1 MVGDILV
8 TEGVNAG
15 GSYSVLQLMVK
26 GGDVEWA
33 GGATRVPKTIGITP
47 RADVK
52 AIVDA
57 ANAQVAPILTQKV
70 GTQANDITR
79 DPNRKAESEMGNMVA
94 DALRAKYPEAE
105 AAWTNSGGLR
115 VDFPFAS
122 SSAGE
127 GDGVITAGEMF
138 ALLPFGNATV
148 IETLTGAQVKASF
161 VNGFSAVCNTAI
173 NTGRFPQ
180 VSGLVVTYHCN
191 GTTAVVDG
199 VWKAPNGP
207 SGTKTPLADGD
218 TLRFVTND
226 FMLTGGDGYTLF
238 IQGTNVKF
246 TGDLMLDVVTAYVT
260 AHPNIDPLVEGR
272 ITVTP

>member
-1 MVGDILV
+1 MPG
-8 TEGVNAG
+8 
-15 GSYSVLQLMVK
+15 
-26 GGDVEWA
+26 
-33 GGATRVPKTIGITP
+33 RP
-47 RADVK
+47 
-52 AIVDA
+52 DA
-57 ANAQVAPILTQKV
+57 PEV

-94 DALRAKYPEAE
+94 DALRGKYPEAE

-161 VNGFSAVCNTAI
+161 VNGFSAVCNAAI
-173 NTGRFPQ
+173 NTGRFHGCRAW
-180 VSGLVVTYHCN
+180 SSR
-191 GTTAVVDG
+191 TTATARRRSSTASG
-199 VWKAPNGP
+199 RLNRP

-226 FMLTGGDGYTLF
+226 FMLTGGDGYALQPGPSVSSRAT
-238 IQGTNVKF
+238 
-246 TGDLMLDVVTAYVT
+246 
-260 AHPNIDPLVEGR
+260 
-272 ITVTP
+272 